1 MMFGFDVP
9 IIKSEVFSRIPD
21 HFRECGVVTPWIEA
35 NSGVEITLRDGYKL
49 GHHTPDVRGT
59 PANPMKRAEVDEKCF
74 LLCMPI
80 IGKRRARELTDA
92 IWNIEKLR
100 NVRALRQWL
109 SA

>member
-9 IIKSEVFSRIPD
+9 VIKSEVFSRMPD
-21 HFRECGVVTPWIEA
+21 HFRKPGVVTPWVEA
-35 NSGVEITLRDGYKL
+35 NSGVEITLRDGRKL
-49 GHHTPDVRGT
+49 SHHTHDVRGT
-59 PANPMKRAEVDEKCF
+59 PANPMTRAAVDEKCF
-74 LLCMPI
+74 LLCAPV
-80 IGKRRARELTDA
+80 IGKRRARELIDA